1 MQLFKSKWMMGAL
14 ALAGAQTV
22 GCGGAPG
29 PQGQPAELGQLQAAI
44 NYPTGVTPASNDVF
58 TQQLRDDIAAA
69 LVENRS
75 VPVARPELLPPHL
88 VPDLKVTQDACKV
101 WVSFY
106 SEGAGQRNSLGYFVY
121 PEGAPPSS
129 VPLSTRQSNII
140 FANSSA
146 QNSGGTLVQGN
157 RFQLGSGSTAA
168 SNTFSAG
175 SRIGFYLIADGC
187 SATTGCTASNLN
199 YSRPTY
205 YSIDALNPESTLAR
219 KRHALIVQ
227 HVDANRM
234 VLGFEDLNRDAAGTD
249 NDFNDVVFTINWE
262 PKSCVEPNKPEID
275 PDASCQAVKT
285 RNPAATSGFFDLA
298 PCGPGTPAQKY
309 YCDMDTVG
317 ANGVKGGWTVPGWQP
332 ASATT
337 SLGIETRGTAA
348 LTSTNWSRSLAC
360 LSFNETMV
368 FNRTHNLAFTE
379 TLRGANFKVTGVP
392 YALGEPGR
400 SFNQGS
406 YGPSTASI
414 MQGCVS
420 YNYDGTLFSE
430 WACVTDWMSGGT
442 AKGHIA
448 DFALDTNCNPTPA
461 YNTSRPW
468 AWANN
473 GSCSYVGVDYLWGIG
488 VR

>member
-29 PQGQPAELGQLQAAI
+29 PQGQPAELGQVQAAI
-44 NYPTGVTPASNDVF
+44 NYPTGVMAATNDTF
-58 TQQLRDDIAAA
+58 TQQLKDDIAAA
-69 LVENRS
+69 LKENQS
-75 VPVARPELLPPHL
+75 VPVVHPELLPPHL
-88 VPDLKVTQDACKV
+88 VPDLKVTQNACKV

-106 SEGAGQRNSLGYFVY
+106 SEGAGLRNSLGYFVY
-121 PEGAPPSS
+121 PDGAPPSS
-129 VPLSTRQSNII
+129 VPLATRQSNII

-157 RFQLGSGSTAA
+157 RFQLGSGSTEA
-168 SNTFSAG
+168 STTFSAG

-187 SATTGCTASNLN
+187 NATTGCTASNLN
-199 YSRPTY
+199 YSKPTY
-205 YSIDALNPESTLAR
+205 YSVDALNPESTLAK
-219 KRHALIVQ
+219 KRHALIVE
-227 HVDANRM
+227 HEDANRM
-234 VLGFEDLNRDAAGTD
+234 VLGFEDLNRDASGTD
-249 NDFNDVVFTINWE
+249 HDFNDVVFTINWE
-262 PKSCVEPNKPEID
+262 PESCIEGKPQID

-285 RNPAATSGFFDLA
+285 RNPTAPSGFYDLD
-298 PCGPGTPAQKY
+298 PCGTKTPQKY

-332 ASATT
+332 ASALT
-337 SLGIETRGTAA
+337 SLGIETRGIAA
-348 LTSTNWSRSLAC
+348 ATTTNWSRSLAC
-360 LSFNETMV
+360 LSFNESMV
-368 FNRTHNLAFTE
+368 FNRTYNQAFTE
-379 TLRGANFKVTGVP
+379 TLRGADFKVTGVP
-392 YALGEPGR
+392 YALGDPGR

-420 YNYDGTLFSE
+420 YNYDGTLFNE

-461 YNTSRPW
+461 YTLARPW

-473 GSCSYVGVDYLWGIG
+473 SSCSYVGVDYIWGIG

>member
-14 ALAGAQTV
+14 ALAGAQGV
-22 GCGGAPG
+22 GCGGPTAPASQAG
-29 PQGQPAELGQLQAAI
+29 LGQVQAAI
-44 NYPTGVTPASNDVF
+44 NYPTGVTAATNDTF
-58 TQQLRDDIAAA
+58 TQQLRDDIAIA
-69 LVENRS
+69 LAENQS
-75 VPVARPELLPPHL
+75 VPVVHPELLPPHL
-88 VPDLKVTQDACKV
+88 VPDLKVTQNACKV

-106 SEGAGQRNSLGYFVY
+106 SEGAGLRNSLGYFVY
-121 PEGAPPSS
+121 PDGAPPSS
-129 VPLSTRQSNII
+129 VPLATRQSNII

-157 RFQLGSGSTAA
+157 RFQLGSGTTEA
-168 SNTFSAG
+168 SKTFSAG

-187 SATTGCTASNLN
+187 NATTGCTASNLN
-199 YSRPTY
+199 YTKPTY
-205 YSIDALNPESTLAR
+205 YTVDALNPESTQAK

-227 HVDANRM
+227 HADANRM
-234 VLGFEDLNRDAAGTD
+234 VLGFEDLNRDSSGTD

-262 PKSCVEPNKPEID
+262 PQSCIDGQPQID

-285 RNPAATSGFFDLA
+285 RNPAAPSGFYDLK
-298 PCGPGTPAQKY
+298 PCGANTTAQKY

-332 ASATT
+332 ASALT
-337 SLGIETRGTAA
+337 SLGIENRGVAA
-348 LTSTNWSRSLAC
+348 ATSTNWSRSLAC
-360 LSFNETMV
+360 FAFNETMV
-368 FNRTHNLAFTE
+368 FNKANNQAFTE
-379 TLRGANFKVTGVP
+379 TLSGAQFRVTGVP
-392 YALGEPGR
+392 YALGEAGR

-420 YNYDGTLFSE
+420 YNYDGTLFNE
-430 WACVTDWMSGGT
+430 WACVTDWTVGGT

-448 DFALDTNCNPTPA
+448 DYALDTNCNPTPA
-461 YNTSRPW
+461 YDPARPW

-473 GSCSYVGVDYLWGIG
+473 SSCSYVGVDYLWGIG
-488 VR
+488 IR